1 MKRSSHPATVA
12 VHAGDRKPPAEFRPV
27 TTPIFSA
34 SSFFYETLEELEQVF
49 ADEKEGHTYSRYGN
63 PTARGLEEQVAAL
76 EGADFAVATSSG
88 MAAVHLSLLAAL
100 LDRRQAI
107 VAANV
112 LYGQTLSLLTRVLEP
127 AGVEVR
133 FADPCDV
140 GAFGQA
146 IAETNPSVVLLET
159 ISNPLL
165 RVPPLDRIAALAK
178 SHGALTL
185 VDSTFTT
192 PVLMRPLELGADLV
206 VHSAT
211 KYLGGHGDV
220 LGGVLLGRNELHPPV
235 RFLERTLGANLGA
248 FEAYLAM
255 RGVKTLP
262 LRMERQ
268 CRNAAEAAARLAGQ
282 PGVERVYY
290 PGDPQHPD
298 HDTAKRLFAGGL
310 FGAMVSVD
318 LEGGRER
325 AAAFMNSLRL
335 TVPATSLGDVHTMAL
350 YPPTSS
356 HRDLAPAHRR
366 RLGIGDGL
374 VRLSIGIEHIDDI
387 VADLEQA
394 LVASQPAAVHSA
406 T

>member
-1 MKRSSHPATVA
+1 
-12 VHAGDRKPPAEFRPV
+12 
-27 TTPIFSA
+27 
-34 SSFFYETLEELEQVF
+34 
-49 ADEKEGHTYSRYGN
+49 
-63 PTARGLEEQVAAL
+63 
-76 EGADFAVATSSG
+76 
-88 MAAVHLSLLAAL
+88 
-100 LDRRQAI
+100 
-107 VAANV
+107 
-112 LYGQTLSLLTRVLEP
+112 
-127 AGVEVR
+127 
-133 FADPCDV
+133 
-140 GAFGQA
+140 
-146 IAETNPSVVLLET
+146 
-159 ISNPLL
+159 
-165 RVPPLDRIAALAK
+165 
-178 SHGALTL
+178 LTL

-220 LGGVLLGRNELHPPV
+220 LGGVLLSRNELHPPV